1 MENRDSD
8 IRRSDVIAEE
18 ASIREYESTPNTR
31 KLQTLEE
38 NSLFSSEEKGNITP
52 SQTISSLGGNER
64 GTIQKIINAP

>member
-31 KLQTLEE
+31 RKPEKE
-38 NSLFSSEEKGNITP
+38 GEIFSSEEKTNEHANITP
-52 SQTISSLGGNER
+52 S
-64 GTIQKIINAP
+64 